1 MQPYYR
7 PSEEEDVLRLAPKVR
22 QQDVRELQAA
32 AGYEPLLALHLSYT
46 SSDESHTII
55 APDGEVV
62 GMFGVC
68 PTNDPLLGVPWLL
81 ASDRLPEVSRE
92 FIPQSLDWVNQVN
105 SKYPVLCNYVDK
117 RNTVAIR
124 WLKWLG
130 FEFVRL
136 IEDYG
141 YEQKPF
147 YEFVRIDNV

>member
-105 SKYPVLCNYVDK
+105 SKPS
-117 RNTVAIR
+117 
-124 WLKWLG
+124 
-130 FEFVRL
+130 
-136 IEDYG
+136 
-141 YEQKPF
+141 QQ
-147 YEFVRIDNV
+147 